1 MAFGCSCVPAIAKIF
16 PGKPSVQSSNEKG
29 EQEDGGGGDEHEAAA
44 AASEEEEEEE
54 EQPRAGGF
62 DDAFP
67 SLPLACRRPSLR
79 TYGMLF
85 MWRTLALPA
94 RASSSGASMVRLS
107 PLPLAACG
115 RMEMWKEI
123 GAAGWSAADGD
134 IGGHGIWGDDV
145 GGLPGQGGDFLV
157 PSLAKLQAGFRLDP
171 VLADRFS
178 QQERWRIRF

>member
-1 MAFGCSCVPAIAKIF
+1 
-16 PGKPSVQSSNEKG
+16 
-29 EQEDGGGGDEHEAAA
+29 
-44 AASEEEEEEE
+44 
-54 EQPRAGGF
+54 
-62 DDAFP
+62 
-67 SLPLACRRPSLR
+67 
-79 TYGMLF
+79 
-85 MWRTLALPA
+85 
-94 RASSSGASMVRLS
+94 MVRLS

-171 VLADRFS
+171 VLADRCQVKGEKQASS
-178 QQERWRIRF
+178 QAYTVELESLILRPEEENAINLVRRGSNHGSSGETEINLELMENLIPITEMKKPPRVLGVVEPVSEVEEPWHEKSDLELPATDLESDADLTRGTK